1 MIRPTILAGS
11 LCLGTL
17 ALTPLAPPAYAQTSA
32 ASPSPPSW
40 TTRIAKPEPQPGPP
54 LTGWVTTIVRLRPAR
69 SSEITLARVIPPQK
83 PASATTHDL
92 QGAAS
97 FYWQFETTASGE
109 RYDPKSL
116 TAAHRTLPFGTRV
129 RVTNVANGRTVL
141 VRINNRGPFKP
152 GRVIDLSEAAADA
165 IDMRSRGIVPVKLE
179 VVEP

>member
-1 MIRPTILAGS
+1 MIRPSLLAGRF
-11 LCLGTL
+11 CLGTL
-17 ALTPLAPPAYAQTSA
+17 ALAPLAAPMHAETGASPQPPA
-32 ASPSPPSW
+32 SW
-40 TTRIAKPEPQPGPP
+40 ATRIAKPEQQAGPP

-69 SSEITLARVIPPQK
+69 SGEITLARVMPPQT
-83 PASATTHDL
+83 PGPGATHDL

-109 RYDPKSL
+109 RYDPKSF

-129 RVTNVANGRTVL
+129 RVTNVANGRTVV

-179 VVEP
+179 VVQP